1 MRVMDV
7 LEHQMLQ
14 GPEEFQFKVSLH
26 PLHNT
31 EVATAVVATAVVDT
45 AVVDTAEEAVTAEV
59 VDTAEAVVDMVGVI
73 EEDQEVVMGTTGI
86 ELHLF
91 RHFTN
96 LTNYYR

>member
-31 EVATAVVATAVVDT
+31 EVATAVVAT